1 MFNLL
6 KTDLRRVL
14 KDKLFLVLCIIAG
27 VFAFITP
34 LLYRGL
40 FSLIDGE
47 DMLGMFSAKDLFFR
61 SFVPGDNLGLIAPVL
76 IAIALCKDYSHGTV
90 RNKIIS
96 GYSRTTIFLSN
107 FLTCVILLCAI
118 MLVSGLLTLGFS
130 LCFFNYQD
138 QAFTWKDLG
147 YLLLSIGFEMLVY
160 CFVAAFTAFLCV
172 FMKNVGLVIV
182 GYVGVAF
189 LFTIIGA
196 VTMIAIEFPDAMS
209 KFGYELLCFINNA
222 NLFSSTVIGS
232 GSYGWREWI
241 YILTPTLG
249 GTALFVWLGIVVFKK
264 KDLK

>member
-27 VFAFITP
+27 VFALITP
-34 LLYRGL
+34 LLYKGL
-40 FSLIDGE
+40 FVIMGGD
-47 DMLGMFSAKDLFFR
+47 DFLGMFSAKDLFFR

-76 IAIALCKDYSHGTV
+76 IAIALCKDFSQGTV

-96 GYSRTTIFLSN
+96 GYSRAAIFLST
-107 FLTCVILLCAI
+107 FLICVILLCAV
-118 MLVSGLLTLGFS
+118 MLASGLLTLIFS
-130 LCFFNYQD
+130 LCFFEYQE

-182 GYVGVAF
+182 GYVATAF

-196 VTMIAIEFPDAMS
+196 VTMIAVGFPNTMSEFA
-209 KFGYELLCFINNA
+209 YEALCFLNNA
-222 NLFSSTVIGS
+222 NLFSSTVIGG
-232 GSYGWREWI
+232 GSYGWKELV
-241 YILTPTLG
+241 YILTPSLG